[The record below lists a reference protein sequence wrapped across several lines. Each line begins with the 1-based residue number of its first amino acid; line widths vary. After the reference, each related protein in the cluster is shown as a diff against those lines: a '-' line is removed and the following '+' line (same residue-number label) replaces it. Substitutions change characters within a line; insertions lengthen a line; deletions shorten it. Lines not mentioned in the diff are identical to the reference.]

1 MKYKSKLIFL
11 ILISSFIII
20 GQVSAQDEKI
30 KEKVNFGYSTN
41 PIAKTDTDKKE
52 TAENKSL
59 AGDPDS
65 ENNLL
70 IPVAEQTSASNTV
83 KKEYFQTVARKTLEI
98 VRRANKAALSPTEVY
113 KIGVGDVLLISM
125 QNVPNQ
131 TAKYY
136 TVLENGTID
145 YPLAGELLPVLDLT
159 TDEVEQNLREKI
171 KLYENSE
178 FTVKVREHTSHKISV
193 FGLVEIPG
201 DKFLQREAIP
211 LYIVRAE
218 AIVKPQAKQVIVK
231 RKNSTTEEFDL
242 RISKNSDIMIFPG
255 DIVEFVDNEKPAS
268 NLATARGFY
277 FIGGEIKEG
286 GQMEFHNSI
295 TLSQAILAS
304 GGLKNSDAKKIVIRR
319 KNNKGFLES
328 ENYNLKEI
336 KKGKIADPLLQ
347 AGDTIE
353 IEL

>member
-1 MKYKSKLIFL
+1 MKYKSKLIYL

-41 PIAKTDTDKKE
+41 PFAKTDKDKKE
-52 TAENKSL
+52 TAENKLFTGNS
-59 AGDPDS
+59 DS
-65 ENNLL
+65 ENNRV
-70 IPVAEQTSASNTV
+70 IPVAEKTSTSNTV
-83 KKEYFQTVARKTLEI
+83 KKEYFQTVAQKTLEI
-98 VRRANKAALSPTEVY
+98 ARRANRASLLPTEVY

-125 QNVPNQ
+125 QNVPSQ

-136 TVLENGTID
+136 TVLEDGTID

-159 TDEVEQNLREKI
+159 TDEIEQNLREKI

-178 FTVKVREHTSHKISV
+178 FTVKVREHISHRISV

-211 LYIVRAE
+211 LYVVRAE
-218 AIVKPQAKQVIVK
+218 AIVKPNAKQVKIK
-231 RKNSTTEEFDL
+231 RKDSTTEEFDL
-242 RISKNSDIMIFPG
+242 SISKNSDVLIFPG
-255 DIVEFVDNEKPAS
+255 DIVEFIENEKSITP
-268 NLATARGFY
+268 LEIAREFY

-286 GQMEFHNSI
+286 GQMEFHDGI
-295 TLSQAILAS
+295 TLTQAILAS
-304 GGLKNSDAKKIVIRR
+304 GGLKNTDAKKIVIRR
-319 KNNKGFLES
+319 KDDKGFLKS

-347 AGDTIE
+347 VGDTIE
-353 IEL
+353 IGL